1 MNKKMFIVVFVGL
14 ILTIAVLSANVPN
27 LIDYQGRLTDASENP
42 LDGSYSIVFS
52 IYDVDTGGTAL
63 WSETQ
68 TIDVNEGLFQV
79 ILGSNTSLSEDLFDG
94 SELWIGINVESDG
107 EMSPRTKIV
116 SVPYSRTDRDW
127 TIDGND
133 MYSNN
138 SGNIGIG
145 TTSPSHVVEIEGT
158 TSNPLLYIN
167 KTGSGRGLKVRTTSA
182 CAIWV
187 ENAGNHGLRVT
198 QANGDGVH
206 VTNANG
212 DGIEVQSAGG
222 FAGRFNG
229 DGYFSGNVGIGTTS
243 PDDQLTIQG
252 SSYPWITIESTSVE
266 GGGLSLSSS
275 EEEWQ
280 IYTENTDLTFWQG
293 DDYSGQERMVIDDQG
308 NVGIGT
314 TNPEAELDVNGN
326 YVWHAPHNFML
337 RGDGEFSFDFPDGDG
352 NDHWHVWDP
361 VHGSILTATN
371 DGNVGIGTNSPDA
384 LLVLQ
389 DADDNPWIGFCHAD
403 GTEIGHIDVDSDGH
417 MWMGTN
423 DANPLTLFTNNGSDL
438 TLNDGL
444 IGIGTEEPNYT
455 LDIATYNE
463 EAIRIRNTEGD
474 DNNGLAF
481 AVGESSPWMDI
492 TESEEFRIKHTHYD
506 SLGMWNDGNNT
517 RLLIDGSGNVGIGT
531 ETPART
537 LHVNDYMRLE
547 PVSDPPD
554 TPSAGDIYFDSDD
567 NKLKCF
573 DGTDWQDCW

>member
-1 MNKKMFIVVFVGL
+1 MMKSFRHNSHFIASRVKEKEEKIMNKKMFIVVFVGL

-206 VTNANG
+206 VTN
-212 DGIEVQSAGG
+212 Q
-222 FAGRFNG
+222 
-229 DGYFSGNVGIGTTS
+229 
-243 PDDQLTIQG
+243 
-252 SSYPWITIESTSVE
+252 
-266 GGGLSLSSS
+266 
-275 EEEWQ
+275 
-280 IYTENTDLTFWQG
+280 TEMVSKCKVPEDLPE
-293 DDYSGQERMVIDDQG
+293 DLMEMVIS
-308 NVGIGT
+308 V
-314 TNPEAELDVNGN
+314 V
-326 YVWHAPHNFML
+326 M
-337 RGDGEFSFDFPDGDG
+337 S
-352 NDHWHVWDP
+352 
-361 VHGSILTATN
+361 
-371 DGNVGIGTNSPDA
+371 
-384 LLVLQ
+384 VLEQ
-389 DADDNPWIGFCHAD
+389 QVRMI
-403 GTEIGHIDVDSDGH
+403 S
-417 MWMGTN
+417 
-423 DANPLTLFTNNGSDL
+423 
-438 TLNDGL
+438 
-444 IGIGTEEPNYT
+444 
-455 LDIATYNE
+455 
-463 EAIRIRNTEGD
+463 
-474 DNNGLAF
+474 
-481 AVGESSPWMDI
+481 
-492 TESEEFRIKHTHYD
+492 
-506 SLGMWNDGNNT
+506 
-517 RLLIDGSGNVGIGT
+517 
-531 ETPART
+531 
-537 LHVNDYMRLE
+537 
-547 PVSDPPD
+547 
-554 TPSAGDIYFDSDD
+554 
-567 NKLKCF
+567 
-573 DGTDWQDCW
+573 